1 MRKRKGKVGQWT
13 GETER
18 KRGGKDGNAGKGR
31 MGAPY
36 GGGLAGEASRGEA
49 HSRYITLFKAL
60 CLRCNDTQGVR
71 KGSKQSEV
79 STVPFLTSF
88 PIPFAGGT
96 LLFFHS
102 DGRCM

>member
-1 MRKRKGKVGQWT
+1 MDGRDGKKGGV
-13 GETER
+13 ER
-18 KRGGKDGNAGKGR
+18 TDMQGR
-31 MGAPY
+31 EEWVHPTA
-36 GGGLAGEASRGEA
+36 GGLAGEASRGEA

-79 STVPFLTSF
+79 STIPFLTSF
-88 PIPFAGGT
+88 PIPVAGGT
-96 LLFFHS
+96 LLFFRS